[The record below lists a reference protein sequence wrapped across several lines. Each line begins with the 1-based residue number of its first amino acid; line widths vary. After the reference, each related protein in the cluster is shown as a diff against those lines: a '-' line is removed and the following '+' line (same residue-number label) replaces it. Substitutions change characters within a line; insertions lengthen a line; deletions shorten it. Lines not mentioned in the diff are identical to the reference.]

1 MAVLR
6 AAIVDDEAPARD
18 RLRSLLEA
26 YPDIDIVIEAADGR
40 DAVEKI
46 RALRPPLLFLDVQMP
61 ELDGFG
67 VLQDLG
73 RGDRPQAIVFVTAYD
88 SYAMRA
94 FEVNAIDY
102 LLKPYTAKRFED
114 ALERARARLK
124 VDASQD
130 QPIEALL
137 RAMAARNPA
146 AERLAIKTQEGV
158 QFVRIPEI
166 DWLQADGNYTIVH
179 IGNAAMRTRETVS
192 DLEQRL
198 EPFGFTRIHR
208 SVIVNVDRI
217 FRLESWT
224 HGEYLVVLRNGTKL
238 NSGRGYSDRVRML
251 IEQR

>member
-1 MAVLR
+1 MGGLR

-18 RLRSLLEA
+18 RLRGLLDA

-46 RALRPPLLFLDVQMP
+46 RERHPSLLFLDVQMP

-67 VLQDLG
+67 VLQALS
-73 RGDRPQAIVFVTAYD
+73 RADRPTGIVFVTAYD
-88 SYAMRA
+88 SYAIRA

-102 LLKPYTAKRFED
+102 LLKPYTAERFDD
-114 ALERARARLK
+114 ALERVRARLK
-124 VDASQD
+124 ADASQD
-130 QPIEALL
+130 APIEALL
-137 RAMAARNPA
+137 QAMAARNPA
-146 AERLAIKTQEGV
+146 AERLAIKTQDGV

-166 DWLQADGNYTIVH
+166 DWLQADGNYTLVH
-179 IGNAAMRTRETVS
+179 TGNATLRTRETVT

-224 HGEYLVVLRNGTKL
+224 HGEYLIVLRNGTKL
-238 NSGRGYSDRVRML
+238 NSGRGYSDRIRAL

>member
-1 MAVLR
+1 MAVLT

-18 RLRSLLEA
+18 RLRGLLEA
-26 YPDIDIVIEAADGR
+26 YSDIDIAIEAADGR

-46 RALRPPLLFLDVQMP
+46 RAQRPSLLFLDVQMP
-61 ELDGFG
+61 ELDGFE

-88 SYAMRA
+88 SYAIRA

-102 LLKPYTAKRFED
+102 LLKPYTAERFED

-124 VDASQD
+124 ADASQD
-130 QPIEALL
+130 APIEALL
-137 RAMAARNPA
+137 QAMAARNPA
-146 AERLAIKTQEGV
+146 AERLAIKTQDGV

-179 IGNAAMRTRETVS
+179 IGSAALRTRETVS

-198 EPFGFTRIHR
+198 EPFGFMRIHR
-208 SVIVNVDRI
+208 SIIVNVDRI

-224 HGEYLVVLRNGTKL
+224 HGEYLIVLRNGTKL
-238 NSGRGYSDRVRML
+238 NSGRGYSDRVRAL